1 MDVFKEAGVPDGV
14 INVVFGDPEMITKT
28 VLNSPDFSG
37 LHFTGSTQIFKK
49 LWKNIG
55 ENISNYK
62 TYPKIV
68 FQPFKFQ
75 QTHLKMFQR
84 SYETVFILT
93 PVLSDVQ
100 MKDTV
105 DKFVNLLKEEGAD
118 VINVE
123 NWGLKKMAY
132 TIEKKTTGFYVLVEF
147 KADPTLIRKFE
158 IEIRRDEKVM
168 RFLTTVLDKH
178 AIVYAQRRRK
188 GEFNKKV
195 EAKEEQAQ

>member
-1 MDVFKEAGVPDGV
+1 MEGRL
-14 INVVFGDPEMITKT
+14 I
-28 VLNSPDFSG
+28 
-37 LHFTGSTQIFKK
+37 STTFAVY
-49 LWKNIG
+49 L
-55 ENISNYK
+55 
-62 TYPKIV
+62 
-68 FQPFKFQ
+68 FKFQ

-132 TIEKKTTGFYVLVEF
+132 PIEKKTTGFYALVEF
-147 KADPTLIRKFE
+147 NADPTLIKKFE
-158 IEIRRDEKVM
+158 VEIRRDEKVM

-178 AIVYAQRRRK
+178 AIVYAERRRK
-188 GEFNKKV
+188 GEFNKKAEV
-195 EAKEEQAQ
+195 KEEQAQ